1 MKYLLFIS
9 FFITVSCSEKKVE
22 DHSFYGKDEG
32 AEVLSDETDLLTYK
46 ENRKSSLS
54 MKIQDIRYSIST
66 INGLDYIQR
75 TGNKIADNDKSLL
88 EKESVLMLE
97 FLSENSL
104 KNIFESENLQFGKDD
119 AIKYL
124 IGDILN
130 DLTINQSGKEI
141 KPHSLNYEGQI
152 GAMNLLRVTFYTQG
166 LDLSS
171 PFQIEY
177 YDRFFGKGIIKF
189 KSNKNTL
196 ISTL

>member
-66 INGLDYIQR
+66 INGLAY
-75 TGNKIADNDKSLL
+75 DKSLL